1 MIALSAPI
9 DLNYSKLNY
18 TAMKHFN
25 LLKTTLLLCALI
37 VGSLSGWAEETTAT
51 LDMTKAQTS
60 PVVVN
65 GVTFSWTSSYIIT
78 GAASD
83 ASNGFGGKSGTAD
96 MTITIPEG
104 KKLVGISKVNGNNWG
119 LTNINVYAGTDTKGS
134 LVTEIKQS
142 TNSYTIS
149 TNNTGSTYYLVT
161 SAKKNA
167 WIKSLTIQYDDA
179 STSGKKSVDAPTFSP
194 AAGAITAGTTVTLTQ
209 ATADEI
215 RYTLDGTNPTKTTGT
230 VYSSPIE
237 ITTPTTIKAIAVKG
251 DDVSSV
257 IAAEYTINVNSPEF
271 NILSQGN
278 YLNGTEVTLASAG
291 NTIYYTTDNTTPTS
305 SSIQYS
311 SPISLDGK
319 MTIKAIAY
327 DSYGNSSGVVTRT
340 MTGIAPATL
349 PFSWAGG
356 TTTEFTS
363 MTGVIGGSLGNYSDN
378 NRPYLVQMDKTG
390 DYIEIFMDAEPI
402 KLAIGVKMIGGGSTS
417 KITVQESVNGVDFSD
432 VEELT
437 ISGSQNSVVNLET
450 SEDFSATT
458 RVLKLLFTKGSN
470 IGVGPISITS
480 ETSPVSISAAGF
492 ATFVSDFDLDYSS
505 VPGLKAYKATV
516 DGVTISFDKVTTVPA
531 GEGVLLQGDEGTYDV
546 PLTSGV
552 TPWATDDNAFV
563 RGTGAA
569 VATGDGPYNYI
580 LNKVNGV
587 VGFYKANGQTVAKNR
602 AYLQSTTAA
611 ARISLNFDEETTGI
625 SEVAKSDVSNKVFD
639 LQGRHIAQP
648 TKGLYIMN
656 GRKVL
661 VK

>member
-1 MIALSAPI
+1 
-9 DLNYSKLNY
+9 
-18 TAMKHFN
+18 MKHFN

-119 LTNINVYAGTDTKGS
+119 STNINVYAGTDTKGS

-390 DYIEIFMDAEPI
+390 DYIEIFMDAKPI

-552 TPWATDDNAFV
+552 TPWADDDNAFV

-602 AYLQSTTAA
+602 AYLQSMTAA
-611 ARISLNFDEETTGI
+611 ARISLNFDEETTGV
-625 SEVAKSDVSNKVFD
+625 SEVAKSDVNNKVFD

>member
-1 MIALSAPI
+1 
-9 DLNYSKLNY
+9 
-18 TAMKHFN
+18 MKHFN
-25 LLKTTLLLCALI
+25 LLKTLLLLCALI
-37 VGSLSGWAEETTAT
+37 VGSLSSWADDQVSTMNFTAKCNGSGTANDNAKWTVTSDGTESNFDSTSGIHYGTNNAAVTYVQLTTSDISGTVKQVVVNARDAQATATISVTVGGSAYTCSGSTTAT
-51 LDMTKAQTS
+51 NSSA
-60 PVVVN
+60 N
-65 GVTFSWTSSYIIT
+65 YTF
-78 GAASD
+78 
-83 ASNGFGGKSGTAD
+83 
-96 MTITIPEG
+96 
-104 KKLVGISKVNGNNWG
+104 
-119 LTNINVYAGTDTKGS
+119 
-134 LVTEIKQS
+134 
-142 TNSYTIS
+142 
-149 TNNTGSTYYLVT
+149 TGSGSGAIVVRVDRGSSMKKAIYVKSVAVTY
-161 SAKKNA
+161 S
-167 WIKSLTIQYDDA
+167 S
-179 STSGKKSVDAPTFSP
+179 SGGTGGNTVDAPTFSL
-194 AAGAITAGTTVTLTQ
+194 AAGAIAAGTKISLIQ
-209 ATADEI
+209 ASADAI
-215 RYTLDGTNPTKTTGT
+215 RYTTDGTTPTKTTGT

-237 ITTPTTIKAIAVKG
+237 ITTSTTIKAIAIKG

-257 IAAEYTINVNSPEF
+257 TTAEYTISVNSPEF
-271 NILSQGN
+271 NILSEGN
-278 YLNGTEVTLASAG
+278 YLNGTEITLTSDG
-291 NTIYYTTDNTTPTS
+291 NTIYYTTDNSTPTS
-305 SSIQYS
+305 SSILYS
-311 SPISLDGK
+311 APISLDGK

-327 DSYGNSSGVVTRT
+327 DSYGNSSSFVTRT
-340 MTGIAPATL
+340 MTGVTPASL
-349 PFSWAGG
+349 PFCWAGG
-356 TTTEFTS
+356 TKDDFTDL
-363 MTGVIGGSLGNYSDN
+363 MGVIGYSLGSYSDN
-378 NRPYLVQMDKTG
+378 SSNRPYLVQMDKTG
-390 DYIEIFMDAEPI
+390 DYIEIFMDAKPI

-516 DGVTISFDKVTTVPA
+516 SGVTISFDKVTTVPA

-552 TPWATDDNAFV
+552 TPWAADDNAFV

-625 SEVAKSDVSNKVFD
+625 SEVAKSDVNNKVFD

>member
-1 MIALSAPI
+1 
-9 DLNYSKLNY
+9 
-18 TAMKHFN
+18 MKHFN
-25 LLKTTLLLCALI
+25 LLKSLLLLCALI
-37 VGSLSGWAEETTAT
+37 VGGLSGWADTYTWTCASGQ
-51 LDMTKAQTS
+51 LSTS
-60 PVVVN
+60 TSLFTVN
-65 GVTFSWTSSYIIT
+65 NVEWTFSPTWSDNTKKYVSWSGGNSNWYQIGSS
-78 GAASD
+78 
-83 ASNGFGGKSGTAD
+83 K
-96 MTITIPEG
+96 
-104 KKLVGISKVNGNNWG
+104 
-119 LTNINVYAGTDTKGS
+119 NV
-134 LVTEIKQS
+134 L
-142 TNSYTIS
+142 
-149 TNNTGSTYYLVT
+149 
-161 SAKKNA
+161 
-167 WIKSLTIQYDDA
+167 KSLTIG
-179 STSGKKSVDAPTFSP
+179 TSGISGVISSVEVKWSSAGANAASLGVSVGESSFTTDNASSSSSTIQTSTFTGSSSGPLVLSFTCTTGIKLQKVTVNYSAGGNVGNTVDAPTFSLTGGAV
-194 AAGAITAGTTVTLTQ
+194 AAGTKISLVQ
-209 ATADEI
+209 ASADAI
-215 RYTLDGTNPTKTTGT
+215 RYTTDGTNPTKTVGT

-237 ITTPTTIKAIAVKG
+237 ITTPTTIKAIAIKG

-257 IAAEYTINVNSPEF
+257 TSAEYTISVNSPEY
-271 NILSQGN
+271 NIQSQEN
-278 YLNGTEVTLASAG
+278 YLNGTEVVLTSAG

-305 SSIQYS
+305 SSILYS

-340 MTGIAPATL
+340 VTGIAPASL
-349 PFSWAGG
+349 PFSWTGG
-356 TTTEFTS
+356 TTTVFTS
-363 MTGVIGGSLGNYSDN
+363 LTGVIGNSLGNYSDN
-378 NRPYLVQMDKTG
+378 SSNRPYLVQMDKTG
-390 DYIEIFMDAEPI
+390 DYIEIFMDAKPI
-402 KLAIGVKMIGGGSTS
+402 KLTIGVKMIGGGSTS

-516 DGVTISFDKVTTVPA
+516 SDVTISFDKVTTVPA
-531 GEGVLLQGDEGTYDV
+531 GEGVLLQGSEGTYNV

-552 TPWATDDNAFV
+552 TPWAADDNAFV

-587 VGFYKANGQTVAKNR
+587 VGFYKANGQTVAMNR

-625 SEVAKSDVSNKVFD
+625 SEVVKSDASNKVFD

>member
-1 MIALSAPI
+1 MGRYYGFSLTGSAGSGATGTI
-9 DLNYSKLNY
+9 TGTQSEKWSYSATFSGSV
-18 TAMKHFN
+18 TASAQN
-25 LLKTTLLLCALI
+25 SSWQ
-37 VGSLSGWAEETTAT
+37 VGS
-51 LDMTKAQTS
+51 
-60 PVVVN
+60 
-65 GVTFSWTSSYIIT
+65 SSKPCT
-78 GAASD
+78 Q
-83 ASNGFGGKSGTAD
+83 
-96 MTITIPEG
+96 
-104 KKLVGISKVNGNNWG
+104 LV
-119 LTNINVYAGTDTKGS
+119 L
-134 LVTEIKQS
+134 
-142 TNSYTIS
+142 
-149 TNNTGSTYYLVT
+149 
-161 SAKKNA
+161 
-167 WIKSLTIQYDDA
+167 
-179 STSGKKSVDAPTFSP
+179 STSGISGTITKIDVACGTKNGVGTVNCTVGGVNFGTQGQSTGTGNSPSSYGKTTSFSGSASGEIVITINNTQTYISVKSVTVTYTASGGTGGNTVDAPTFSL
-194 AAGAITAGTTVTLTQ
+194 AAGAVAAGTKISLVQ
-209 ATADEI
+209 ASADAI
-215 RYTLDGTNPTKTTGT
+215 RYTTDGTNPTKTVGT

-237 ITTPTTIKAIAVKG
+237 ITTPTTIKAIAIKG

-390 DYIEIFMDAEPI
+390 DYIEIFMDAKPI

-531 GEGVLLQGDEGTYDV
+531 GEGVLLQGNEGTYNV

-552 TPWATDDNAFV
+552 TPWAADDNAFV

-625 SEVAKSDVSNKVFD
+625 SEVVKSDVNNKVFD

>member
-1 MIALSAPI
+1 
-9 DLNYSKLNY
+9 
-18 TAMKHFN
+18 MKHFN

-37 VGSLSGWAEETTAT
+37 VGSLSSWADTAGFSLT
-51 LDMTKAQTS
+51 GSAGSGATGTITGTQSEKWSYSA
-60 PVVVN
+60 
-65 GVTFSWTSSYIIT
+65 TFSGTV
-78 GAASD
+78 AAS
-83 ASNGFGGKSGTAD
+83 AQNSSWQVGSSSKPCTQ
-96 MTITIPEG
+96 
-104 KKLVGISKVNGNNWG
+104 LV
-119 LTNINVYAGTDTKGS
+119 L
-134 LVTEIKQS
+134 
-142 TNSYTIS
+142 
-149 TNNTGSTYYLVT
+149 
-161 SAKKNA
+161 
-167 WIKSLTIQYDDA
+167 
-179 STSGKKSVDAPTFSP
+179 STSGISGTITKIDVACGTKNGVGTVNCTVGGVNFGTQGQSTGTGNNPSSYGKTTSFSGSASGEIVITINNTQTYISVKSVTVTYTASGGTGGNTVDAPTFSLTAGAV
-194 AAGAITAGTTVTLTQ
+194 AAGTKISLVQ
-209 ATADEI
+209 ASADAI
-215 RYTLDGTNPTKTTGT
+215 RYTTDGTNPTKTVGT

-237 ITTPTTIKAIAVKG
+237 ITTPTTIKAIAIKG

-257 IAAEYTINVNSPEF
+257 TSAEYTISVNSPEF
-271 NILSQGN
+271 NIQSQEN
-278 YLNGTEVTLASAG
+278 YLNGTEVVLTSAG

-305 SSIQYS
+305 SSILYS

-340 MTGIAPATL
+340 VTGISPASL
-349 PFSWAGG
+349 PFSWTGG
-356 TTTEFTS
+356 TTTDFTS
-363 MTGVIGGSLGNYSDN
+363 LTGVIGNSLGNYSDN
-378 NRPYLVQMDKTG
+378 SSNRPYLVQMDKTG
-390 DYIEIFMDAEPI
+390 DYIEIFMDAKPI
-402 KLAIGVKMIGGGSTS
+402 KLTIGVKMIGGGSTS

-516 DGVTISFDKVTTVPA
+516 SGVTISFDKVTTVPA
-531 GEGVLLQGDEGTYDV
+531 GEGVLLQGNEGTYNV

-552 TPWATDDNAFV
+552 TPWAADDNAFV

-625 SEVAKSDVSNKVFD
+625 SEVVKSDVNNKVFD